1 MARPS
6 FDVLY
11 EGILVV
17 TRFVT
22 SVLTEFEG
30 VVEKYLA
37 SAQRDEDGSETTHK
51 LAIQQEYDML
61 VTSSHQPLAPA
72 TTEEDRRAVTSLYC
86 LVSLTLHVF
95 MLTRPLVHARVA
107 STREQLIQRCTL
119 SQYGH
124 RCKGFLRKAAMFH
137 SS

>member
-86 LVSLTLHVF
+86 LVSYTFHVF
-95 MLTRPLVHARVA
+95 MLTRPLYYSGERAHA
-107 STREQLIQRCTL
+107 SG
-119 SQYGH
+119 YY
-124 RCKGFLRKAAMFH
+124 KGAH
-137 SS
+137 